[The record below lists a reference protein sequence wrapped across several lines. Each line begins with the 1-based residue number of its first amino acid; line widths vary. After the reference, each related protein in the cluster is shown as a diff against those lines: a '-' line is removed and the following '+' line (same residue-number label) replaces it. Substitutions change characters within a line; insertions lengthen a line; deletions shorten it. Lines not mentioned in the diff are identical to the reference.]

1 MYVCTANRCD
11 EGTECKYVSWMY
23 VEVCMG
29 VCLCV
34 CVYVCMYV
42 RRTYECIGSPPFQ
55 VDQSTATY
63 RKHTRLLRAARFP
76 KRLLALCSA
85 WPQGK
90 YDSYAARTSAKPF
103 QKKAV

>member
-1 MYVCTANRCD
+1 M
-11 EGTECKYVSWMY
+11 KYVW
-23 VEVCMG
+23 VFA
-29 VCLCV
+29 CV
-34 CVYVCMYV
+34 CVCMYE
-42 RRTYECIGSPPFQ
+42 RSMYECIGSPPFQ